1 MHAWYSILDRS
12 LLFFDGGEEN
22 AGGGGARNEEDAQG
36 KVIQILQIIFP
47 RHTSIKGEYTT

>member
-47 RHTSIKGEYTT
+47 RHSSIKGEYTT